1 MTLVGAIRMAP
12 QLSDRRV
19 SCSVATGHLWTA
31 TGRIAEILNDFE
43 IFVTL
48 VRRDPRVRE
57 RHRHC
62 SLTAGHH
69 LDTNAN
75 RAKRV
80 LGSRSCRTRSR

>member
-1 MTLVGAIRMAP
+1 MTLVGAIQMAP

-19 SCSVATGHLWTA
+19 SCSLATGHLWAA

-43 IFVTL
+43 IFVTS
-48 VRRDPRVRE
+48 VRTDTRVRE

-69 LDTNAN
+69 LE
-75 RAKRV
+75 R
-80 LGSRSCRTRSR
+80 